1 MTMPEVRDAYD
12 RAAAAWRR
20 GPERVYGRFAEAML
34 ARSPVDPRGARVL
47 DIGAGT
53 AVAGRAALGRGAAS
67 IVATDLAVGMLRHR
81 GPGIHAVCADAARL
95 PFGDGSFDLAT
106 AGFCLG
112 HLPDPGAALAE
123 IRRVCGAVVAS
134 AFAPGPGHPAKAAID
149 EVMVQEGF
157 DVPAWYLRLKEET
170 EPAVEDPDA
179 LHGLARSSGFGHV
192 ELAVLDVETGL
203 ATPAEVVEWRWGMA
217 HLADFVA
224 SLPTGARARARARCE
239 EAVAEMLP
247 IAVRVL
253 VLSAR

>member
-34 ARSPVDPRGARVL
+34 VRSPVDPRGARVL
-47 DIGAGT
+47 DVGAGT
-53 AVAGRAALGRGAAS
+53 AVAGRAALDRGAAS
-67 IVATDLAVGMLRHR
+67 VVATDLAAGMLRHR
-81 GPGIHAVCADAARL
+81 GPGIHAVAADAAHL

-123 IRRVCGAVVAS
+123 IRRICGAVVAT
-134 AFAPGPGHPAKAAID
+134 AFAPGPSHPAKAAID

-157 DVPAWYLRLKEET
+157 DVPAWYQRLKEET

-179 LHGLARSSGFGHV
+179 LRSLARSAGFAHV
-192 ELAVLDVETGL
+192 DLAVLDVDTGL
-203 ATPAEVVEWRWGMA
+203 ETPAAIVEWRWGMA

-224 SLPTGARARARARCE
+224 TLPDDARALARARCE
-239 EAVAEMLP
+239 DAVAEMLP
-247 IAVRVL
+247 VVVRIL
-253 VLSAR
+253 VLSAA

>member
-47 DIGAGT
+47 DVGAGT

-67 IVATDLAVGMLRHR
+67 VVATDLAVGMLRHR
-81 GPGIHAVCADAARL
+81 GPGIQAVSADAAHL

-123 IRRVCGAVVAS
+123 IHRVCGAVVAS
-134 AFAPGPGHPAKAAID
+134 AFAPGPSHPAKTAID

-157 DVPAWYLRLKEET
+157 DVPAWYQRLKVET
-170 EPAVEDPDA
+170 EPAVENPDA
-179 LHGLARSSGFGHV
+179 LRSLARSAGFEHIDLTV
-192 ELAVLDVETGL
+192 VDVDTGL
-203 ATPAEVVEWRWGMA
+203 ETATAVVEWRWGMA

-224 SLPTGARARARARCE
+224 TLPDGARARARAQCE

-247 IAVRVL
+247 IVVRIL
-253 VLSAR
+253 VLSAA